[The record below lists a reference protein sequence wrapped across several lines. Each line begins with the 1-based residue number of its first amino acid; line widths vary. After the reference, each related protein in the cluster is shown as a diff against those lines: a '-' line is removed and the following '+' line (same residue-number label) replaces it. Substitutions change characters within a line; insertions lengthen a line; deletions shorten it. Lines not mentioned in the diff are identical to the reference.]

1 FFHCIFLSCIF
12 PLISEIPQSD
22 ATEVHVLDSRNKLC
36 LYANLMVTFNVTFE
50 AAASMTRT
58 VQFGLPSKVD
68 SSKSSCG
75 NNTSLLKLHFG
86 NGHSWGMLFK
96 KANQVYKAESIL
108 FTYNLKDKNLFQ
120 NSAEGKLSFN
130 HLMSEVSVDTYY
142 RCRSELVL
150 SVGNV
155 TQTMWNVSLQAF
167 VNGNRSDKGTECE
180 ADVRTSP
187 SPTTMTEVTALLTT
201 PGSMPS
207 PSLAVGNYSVSG
219 GVNSTICLLA
229 TMGLQIQY
237 KDQSVNL
244 DPSRTRAT
252 GSCGFNKTEVSL
264 LLSFGKGSIEFTFL
278 EVKQWRRRKI
288 SPACCKWMV
297 FHTGAANLSLWTASV
312 GMSFM
317 CKKELTLNMTNSLS
331 LHTVNLHVQ
340 PFAVQNGAFA
350 AALDCSMDDTSM
362 LIPVIVGAILGGLIF
377 ILIVAFLIG
386 GKKSSPGYQTL

>member
-1 FFHCIFLSCIF
+1 
-12 PLISEIPQSD
+12 
-22 ATEVHVLDSRNKLC
+22 
-36 LYANLMVTFNVTFE
+36 M
-50 AAASMTRT
+50 
-58 VQFGLPSKVD
+58 
-68 SSKSSCG
+68 
-75 NNTSLLKLHFG
+75 
-86 NGHSWGMLFK
+86 
-96 KANQVYKAESIL
+96 
-108 FTYNLKDKNLFQ
+108 
-120 NSAEGKLSFN
+120 EGKLSFN

-237 KDQSVNL
+237 KDQVSVNL

-278 EVKQWRRRKI
+278 EEGGKFHLHAVNVSI
-288 SPACCKWMV
+288 TMTNGMV